1 MSSLH
6 TSLKLRRIM
15 KVRRKPCTCIFRCFW
30 HVRNVKILRKS
41 STSSEGKALPK
52 GFVKKWE
59 ENLIEGVR
67 APPQIERES
76 QVGTTLKILTKE
88 LETKFEATD
97 KEAQKILKEAQA
109 VAEQR
114 RKKSL

>member
-1 MSSLH
+1 
-6 TSLKLRRIM
+6 
-15 KVRRKPCTCIFRCFW
+15 
-30 HVRNVKILRKS
+30 
-41 STSSEGKALPK
+41 LPK

-59 ENLIEGVR
+59 ENLIDGVR

-76 QVGTTLKILTKE
+76 QTGEALDRLNKE
-88 LETKFEATD
+88 LEAKFEATD

-114 RKKSL
+114 RKRTRR